1 METTEWQPASVYN
14 MVVWWDHYNG
24 SPASTLAVQ
33 IAQKQLTISPR
44 ANWSY
49 GCQLSTLQKR
59 SVIQISAIL
68 WFTASAHYVC
78 GVFSHFLS
86 QLSAALSN
94 RRRLYASCGRANPLM
109 FDTFSTTALSRYWRH
124 SFAVLRLSWIPSWK
138 THTIRWSYA
147 GGWTRRGIAP
157 CAPTRAQAQGWT
169 MGPPISELHDA
180 IHLPLGVGRRSL
192 PCVSH
197 RPFAPRL
204 TRKAYFLKVIGESFK
219 GNENG
224 SSRFAIVQGS
234 YHYRFAIQTYENILL
249 IRDL

>member
-33 IAQKQLTISPR
+33 IAQKQFTISPR

-59 SVIQISAIL
+59 SVIQLSAIL

-94 RRRLYASCGRANPLM
+94 RRRLYASCGRADPLPSPLHVWHFFHHCIEPLLTAFICRTPAVLNPQLKDPY
-109 FDTFSTTALSRYWRH
+109 DTMELRWRLDTSGYSSMRAH
-124 SFAVLRLSWIPSWK
+124 ARAGAGLDHGASYIWVARCDPPPPRCRQEIAALRLSS
-138 THTIRWSYA
+138 TF
-147 GGWTRRGIAP
+147 
-157 CAPTRAQAQGWT
+157 CPT
-169 MGPPISELHDA
+169 LD
-180 IHLPLGVGRRSL
+180 
-192 PCVSH
+192 
-197 RPFAPRL
+197 
-204 TRKAYFLKVIGESFK
+204 
-219 GNENG
+219 
-224 SSRFAIVQGS
+224 
-234 YHYRFAIQTYENILL
+234 
-249 IRDL
+249 